1 MQSKISRK
9 PQTFILKKARKL
21 MVYISQ
27 GLVRATLKD
36 YQGAIAAYNQSIKL
50 NPTAEAY
57 YHRAEIRM
65 ILGDGDGSLAD
76 QVEAIAS
83 LGKYSQGWTGMI
95 RKAAEGFSKLQ

>member
-1 MQSKISRK
+1 
-9 PQTFILKKARKL
+9 